1 MLTPT
6 LPSKLLWKP
15 AEAPALILPDT
26 LVTLQPEERI
36 HALPTLTSAG
46 FPAGREID
54 PAGEWTTYISPLA
67 YAKLMAWDKG
77 RRGLELS
84 GKAVLAEHPQADPK
98 RDKIFYVTDIK
109 LLCAIEES
117 SGGYTEIPGEKL
129 MEFAM
134 WMMKQG
140 TPLPHQ
146 AWWH

>member
-15 AEAPALILPDT
+15 ADSPALILPDT

-134 WMMKQG
+134 WMMAQH

>member
-15 AEAPALILPDT
+15 ADLPPTITQLVPPANGVQYHYDPI
-26 LVTLQPEERI
+26 
-36 HALPTLTSAG
+36 LTSAG

-54 PAGEWTTYISPLA
+54 PEGKWTVYIAPLA
-67 YAKLMAWDKG
+67 HAKLMAWDQG
-77 RRGLELS
+77 RHGLELS
-84 GKAVLAEHPQADPK
+84 GKAVLAEHPQADP
-98 RDKIFYVTDIK
+98 REDKTFYVTDIK

-129 MEFAM
+129 MQFAM